1 MKRLRAFTL
10 VELIVVIAIIAILV
24 GLTIPNVTRV
34 INKSRNVVCMNNLR
48 QIGTAVRLYITDND
62 NTFPTIE
69 MSPNET
75 PIYPPEVEAK
85 PMLET
90 LIPYGV
96 TLNTLRCPRDVTTV
110 NYFGSVS
117 NSYQWLP
124 RVDDENGIAP
134 MIYRRG
140 TARLAKP
147 SRVRIVCDQEAVH
160 DGLVNWLF
168 ADGSV
173 SRIQ

>member
-1 MKRLRAFTL
+1 MKRHRAFTL
-10 VELIVVIAIIAILV
+10 IELLVVVAIIAILV
-24 GLTIPNVTRV
+24 GLSIPNVQRAM
-34 INKSRNVVCMNNLR
+34 NKSRNVVCMNNLR
-48 QIGTAVRLYITDND
+48 QIGTTVRLYITEND

-69 MSPNET
+69 MSPNED

-90 LIPYGV
+90 LSPYGL
-96 TLNTLRCPRDVTTV
+96 TQSTLRCPRDVISA
-110 NYFGSVS
+110 NYFGSVG

-124 RVDDENGIAP
+124 RVDDENGLAP
-134 MIYRRG
+134 LIYRRG

-160 DGLVNWLF
+160 DGRVNWLF

-173 SRIQ
+173 SRVQ